1 MATNREHT
9 MQETPKAV
17 ISRVMGKHFFT
28 ASVTSKND
36 SNHISLKDLT
46 KLSDLSMS
54 AARRSA
60 RARDRKT
67 ADNISSNSVLQTEG
81 QSEKIQLL
89 EETVQKL
96 VEMQDKLMQ
105 HVCTVVSTGEELKR
119 EDKVEESKFSMSSKF
134 YKEGWKA
141 TEKLKS
147 NENFKDWLDRLELEV
162 SLVRPKGLYWKQLSG
177 ELSYDDMSTEQRE
190 MFYERS
196 GDLLLSIKSC
206 LAGTEYVNLIRHVK
220 VDTNCKITGGE
231 EAFRILTKKDTG
243 LRDEVLVSKIS
254 NLFMKD
260 KWTIQNYIVLGKE
273 FENELFFKPVLSQEV
288 FVGYWI
294 EGLRGKYISAKSRA
308 KMEVEKLIESGK
320 KWSLEDIAA
329 RVVKETTAFGQLA
342 EGEKWFVSGQDL
354 GKLLTDKTRQDQDL
368 VTGTRTMVVEPGAAP
383 AATPAAGQKKN
394 PWTGDACTNKFCESK
409 SSHGTDFCVSY
420 GGKREGQFK
429 EHWGEG
435 FRKSLQEK
443 LDVLIKKHGPSGV
456 STNASGVSST
466 EPSMDGRLARIKV
479 DMLHCAK
486 EDTDRTMG
494 FLNNTC
500 AEMSSVANGSRWD

>member
-1 MATNREHT
+1 MATNREHE
-9 MQETPKAV
+9 MPETPKAV
-17 ISRVMGKHFFT
+17 NARVMGRQFFT
-28 ASVTSKND
+28 ASVTSKAD
-36 SNHISLKDLT
+36 CNHISLKELT
-46 KLSDLSMS
+46 KLSDVSMP

-81 QSEKIQLL
+81 QSKKIQML

-96 VEMQDKLMQ
+96 VDMQDQLMQ
-105 HVCTVVSTGEELKR
+105 HVFTVASTGEEMKR
-119 EDKVEESKFSMSSKF
+119 EDKVEESKYSMSSKF
-134 YKEGWKA
+134 YKEGWKS
-141 TEKLKS
+141 TERLKT

-206 LAGTEYVNLIRHVK
+206 LAGTKYINLIRHVK

-254 NLFMKD
+254 KFCMD
-260 KWTIQNYIVLGKE
+260 DAWPIQMYIDLGKE
-273 FENELFFKPVLSQEV
+273 FENELFFKPVLSQVV

-308 KMEVEKLIESGK
+308 KLEVEKLIESGK
-320 KWSLEDIAA
+320 KWSLEDVAA
-329 RVVKETTAFGQLA
+329 TVVKETTPFGQLA
-342 EGEKWFVSGQDL
+342 EGEKWFVSGQNCA
-354 GKLLTDKTRQDQDL
+354 KLLDAKEEPL
-368 VTGTRTMVVEPGAAP
+368 VKGTRTYPTGVPDPP

-394 PWTGDACTNKFCESK
+394 TWTGDACTNRFCENK
-409 SSHGTDFCVSY
+409 QSHGTDFCVSY

-443 LDVLIKKHGPSGV
+443 LDAMIKKHGASGV
-456 STNASGVSST
+456 VINASGVSST
-466 EPSMDGRLARIKV
+466 EISMDDRLARMKV
-479 DMLHCAK
+479 DMLHCAGENPDK
-486 EDTDRTMG
+486 TMG

-500 AEMSSVANGSRWD
+500 AEMNSAASGSRWD